1 MNRKGFTLIELL
13 AIIVLIGIV
22 GIITVPSV
30 LDAVGASRSASY
42 QMLIKNIKAAAE
54 SYYMECEYG
63 DLSDSSVYGDYAC
76 SISDNTIETNL
87 KALADT
93 GFLKTTEIKEENGN
107 KIKKVIDPNTDD
119 DIGSCGIKITK
130 NMDSEGKTTYT
141 IEPNGSTDNCPSSYE
156 VE

>member
-22 GIITVPSV
+22 GVITVPNV

-42 QMLIKNIKAAAE
+42 QILIKNIVTAAE
-54 SYYMECEYG
+54 NYYMECEYG

-93 GFLKTTEIKEENGN
+93 GFLKTTETKEENGS
-107 KIKKVIDPNTDD
+107 KVKKVIDPNTDN
-119 DIGSCGIKITK
+119 DIGLCDIIITK
-130 NMDSEGKTTYT
+130 NNDSTYT
-141 IEPNGSTDNCPSSYE
+141 ITNNGGSNCPSSYE

>member
-22 GIITVPSV
+22 GVITVPSV

-42 QMLIKNIKAAAE
+42 QMLVKNIVAAAE

-63 DLSDSSVYGDYAC
+63 DLSDSTKYGTYAC
-76 SISDNTIETNL
+76 SINDNTITTTLGNL
-87 KALADT
+87 ANT
-93 GFLKTTEIKEENGN
+93 GFLKTNETKEENGK
-107 KIKKVIDPNTDD
+107 KIKKVTNPNTNE
-119 DIGSCGIKITK
+119 DITECKITITK
-130 NMDSEGKTTYT
+130 DNSVYKVTS
-141 IEPNGSTDNCPSSYE
+141 NGGSNCPSTYE